1 MGTLLSIGNE
11 QDGACRSS
19 ARQMEWKGKGEDR
32 LVRALIPHQP
42 GHAPALALDG

>member
-19 ARQMEWKGKGEDR
+19 ARQMEWKGKGKDR
-32 LVRALIPHQP
+32 LVRALSSPTSRAMPQP
-42 GHAPALALDG
+42 